1 MPTALVSKQF
11 IARFGDALQ
20 RTAAGCGKSV
30 SFLTLPDD
38 GSDLAPAGHV
48 VTDPTF

>member
-1 MPTALVSKQF
+1 MPAALVSKQL

-20 RTAAGCGKSV
+20 RTAAACGKVV

-38 GSDLAPAGHV
+38 GGDVAPADHV